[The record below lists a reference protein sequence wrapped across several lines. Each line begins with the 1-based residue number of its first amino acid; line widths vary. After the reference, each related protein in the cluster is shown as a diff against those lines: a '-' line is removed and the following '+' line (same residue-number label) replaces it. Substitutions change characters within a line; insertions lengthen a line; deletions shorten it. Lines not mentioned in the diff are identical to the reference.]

1 MDSSIVNL
9 CTDFADPSSLPNQ
22 WFDSSKGMLSGNRAF
37 YSNPQVD
44 KWLRKAATVSD
55 QSERIALYTKVQEQ
69 VTKDAAYVYLYQKNY
84 QVGMRKDIKGFVFN
98 PMLERVFKIGRAS
111 CRERVCQYV

>member
-1 MDSSIVNL
+1 MSIGNWSP
-9 CTDFADPSSLPNQ
+9 DFADAYMFTNY
-22 WFDSSKGMLSGNRAF
+22 WFDSGKGGLAGNRSF

-44 KWLRKAATVSD
+44 KWLRKAATLSD

-84 QVGMRKDIKGFVFN
+84 Q
-98 PMLERVFKIGRAS
+98 EIGRAS